1 MTGTVVS
8 RGGPA
13 APAAPGST
21 ASLESDGAR
30 PAPLPPG
37 LNGAGTEQGMILGC
51 ELSPPHS
58 LSWPEQVGAQSP
70 TQDACLGLLCCV
82 SSCYIPAQPLPCS
95 KATGRAA
102 KG

>member
-1 MTGTVVS
+1 
-8 RGGPA
+8 
-13 APAAPGST
+13 
-21 ASLESDGAR
+21 
-30 PAPLPPG
+30 
-37 LNGAGTEQGMILGC
+37 MILGC

-70 TQDACLGLLCCV
+70 TQDACLGLPCCV

-95 KATGRAA
+95 KAPGRAA